1 MGLADLKHKAKI
13 AFLAVAVTL
22 ASTADLHANNGGP
35 GQDKDGNKAK
45 VENTKSGREKVST
58 IMDVIEVGSQVVGG
72 VSKQK
77 ETQKTAKDVQIV
89 NQGVRTIFKL

>member
-1 MGLADLKHKAKI
+1 MSLTDLKHKAKI

-35 GQDKDGNKAK
+35 GQDKDNKAK
-45 VENTKSGREKVST
+45 VENTKTGREKVST
-58 IMDVIEVGSQVVGG
+58 VLDVIDVGSKVVGG

-77 ETQKTAKDVQIV
+77 DTQKTAKDVQIV
-89 NQGVRTIFKL
+89 NTAVKTIFKL